1 MLLGAGLSGAVLFTP
16 LWPAVK
22 HQAARAAVVI
32 MIIIVVM
39 HLVLAVGFMLYFFHI
54 PSSAPAGG
62 HNVTAE
68 VTVPAHD
75 NLNNA
80 SNISEDHDTKQ
91 KVEVN
96 VQEDKSRNESSS
108 EAKRDLNSDTNDKGD
123 AMESEAVKDE
133 KTGPEVNIASESEI
147 EQKKDNQTQNEAD
160 QSQNVKVQD
169 DSQN

>member
-1 MLLGAGLSGAVLFTP
+1 
-16 LWPAVK
+16 
-22 HQAARAAVVI
+22 
-32 MIIIVVM
+32 
-39 HLVLAVGFMLYFFHI
+39 MLYFFHI

-96 VQEDKSRNESSS
+96 VQEDKSSKENESSS
-108 EAKRDLNSDTNDKGD
+108 EAKRDMNSDTNDKGD
-123 AMESEAVKDE
+123 DMESEAVKDE
-133 KTGPEVNIASESEI
+133 KSAPEVNVASESEI
-147 EQKKDNQTQNEAD
+147 EEKKDNQTQNEAN

>member
-1 MLLGAGLSGAVLFTP
+1 M
-16 LWPAVK
+16 
-22 HQAARAAVVI
+22 
-32 MIIIVVM
+32 
-39 HLVLAVGFMLYFFHI
+39 GFMLYFFHI

-68 VTVPAHD
+68 ITVPAHD

-91 KVEVN
+91 KVEKN

-123 AMESEAVKDE
+123 DMESEAVKDE
-133 KTGPEVNIASESEI
+133 KSAPEVKIASELEI
-147 EQKKDNQTQNEAD
+147 EEKKD
-160 QSQNVKVQD
+160 
-169 DSQN
+169 